1 MQRVLGRNCLFK
13 LEADWYVNM
22 RVNYRLVYMSVV
34 TYVRY
39 CEENEWMNTPLNS

>member
-1 MQRVLGRNCLFK
+1 MQHVLGRNCLFK

-39 CEENEWMNTPLNS
+39 CEENE